1 MDVDQLIF
9 IIISNAEFCQHLALS
24 VGYYWNIHSEEFSP
38 MRILGP
44 KDASVAFHFKICT
57 VQIMLLNS
65 SNRSCLHMEL
75 FLQNHV
81 WILPIAEK
89 KVCLMLCL
97 SHFHCKLK

>member
-1 MDVDQLIF
+1 MDEDWLTF
-9 IIISNAEFCQHLALS
+9 IIISNVEFCQHLAQL

-57 VQIMLLNS
+57 VQIMLNS

-75 FLQNHV
+75 CLQNRV
-81 WILPIAEK
+81 WILPIQEK
-89 KVCLMLCL
+89 KSV
-97 SHFHCKLK
+97 FDAVLK